1 MEEYT
6 QITLTEWQQ
15 WKEDI
20 RQKLSE
26 TAGNFVYIGYRLKQI
41 RDSGMYDGAQD
52 IFEFAQNEYGLGK
65 SSVSR
70 FIAINEK
77 YSEGGNS
84 LNLKEE
90 YRNFSSSK
98 LSEMLTLTDNECQLI
113 TEKTTVKEIREL
125 KNFVKEEVPE
135 ELLKQDEASTEQNE
149 VLPEQNQEN
158 AYRDEPKAYEN
169 QEKTNDKPETQYNA
183 LEKCIIDLFKDKR
196 VILNKVMKLLSW
208 SGEYSENY
216 REAME
221 LLNPSGQSSHKK
233 GIIFLFM
240 YDWNTGV
247 KYKDLRLVAPVC
259 MSWEEF
265 LNQTYA
271 IYCKYIDDQ
280 DVYEA
285 FYGKEVPEEA
295 PQNEPEKEPE
305 IKEEKAEEIRQNQG
319 FEDSVATS
327 QQDEK
332 KEKNDVEN
340 DENEEADE
348 TEAEAPLEAHSEPDG
363 NEVSAESGYPAY
375 GETAGSGGAPAS
387 DDEGKSP
394 ENVIN
399 TQADTD
405 SEQTDVA
412 AVEPETVTLAADESE
427 SGIMAAAGEQMDT
440 LTDLLKEA
448 DMLKEFITQRRWKSA
463 RDIAGD
469 ILERLNHLW

>member
-6 QITLTEWQQ
+6 QITIAEWQQ

-52 IFEFAQNEYGLGK
+52 IFGFAQNEYGLGK
-65 SSVSR
+65 STVSR

-84 LNLKEE
+84 LELKEE

-98 LSEMLTLTDNECQLI
+98 LSEMLTLPDNECQLI

-125 KNFVKEEVPE
+125 KNFVREEVPE
-135 ELLKQDEASTEQNE
+135 ELLNQDEASMEQNCE
-149 VLPEQNQEN
+149 KAHE
-158 AYRDEPKAYEN
+158 DIPKPYEN
-169 QEKTNDKPETQYNA
+169 QEKTHEKTDDWPEKQYDA
-183 LEKCIIDLFKDKR
+183 FEKCIIDLFKNER
-196 VILNKVMKLLSW
+196 TELNRIMELLEQAAQFPES
-208 SGEYSENY
+208 YK
-216 REAME
+216 EAME
-221 LLNPSGQSSHKK
+221 LLNPSGQRSHKK

-247 KYKDLRLVAPVC
+247 KYKDLRLLVPVC
-259 MSWEEF
+259 MSWEQF
-265 LNQTYA
+265 LDR
-271 IYCKYIDDQ
+271 IYDIYSGYIGNNPDI
-280 DVYEA
+280 YEA

-295 PQNEPEKEPE
+295 PKSESEKEPE
-305 IKEEKAEEIRQNQG
+305 TKEEKDEETQQNQG

-332 KEKNDVEN
+332 MEKNDVEN
-340 DENEEADE
+340 EENEEEDE

-363 NEVSAESGYPAY
+363 NRVPDESGHPAY
-375 GETAGSGGAPAS
+375 GETAGSGGTPAS
-387 DDEGKSP
+387 DDECKSP

-405 SEQTDVA
+405 SEQA
-412 AVEPETVTLAADESE
+412 AAASAEQETVTFAANESE
-427 SGIMAAAGEQMDT
+427 SGIMAAAGEQTDT
-440 LTDLLKEA
+440 QTDLLKEA
-448 DMLKEFITQRRWKSA
+448 DMLKEFISQRRWKSA